1 MTEVG
6 FYILGEEAA
15 YDRLALVC
23 RIVEK
28 AYNGGHRVYIHCAD
42 PQQARRVDE
51 LLWSFKQNSFVPHA
65 MDAVDEP
72 SPVHIGYADEPS
84 NEGHEDVL
92 INLAETIPDFFSRF
106 HRLAEVVD
114 NGNREVGREH
124 YRFYRERGYPLQD
137 HRI

>member
-15 YDRLALVC
+15 YDRLALAC
-23 RIVEK
+23 RIAEK
-28 AYNGGHRVYIHCAD
+28 AYDGGHRVYIHCAD
-42 PQQARRVDE
+42 AEQARRMDE
-51 LLWSFKQNSFVPHA
+51 LLWTFKQNSFVPHGPA
-65 MDAVDEP
+65 GADDP
-72 SPVHIGYADEPS
+72 SPVQVGHHGEAA
-84 NEGHEDVL
+84 GHEDVL
-92 INLAETIPDFFSRF
+92 INLSDEVPQFFSRF